1 MKKIICVIITVVLL
15 SIMIIGCS
23 SQKVKANDS
32 MFIYVSNEKDFYVVY
47 EKDTKVM
54 YMISNGMY
62 NCGTITLLVDQQGNP
77 MIYGRDYK
85 K

>member
-1 MKKIICVIITVVLL
+1 MKKIICVIITTVLL

-23 SQKVKANDS
+23 NQKIEADDS
-32 MFIYVSNEKDFYVVY
+32 MFITVNNEINFYVVY

-62 NCGTITLLVDQQGNP
+62 NRGTITLLVDQQGNP